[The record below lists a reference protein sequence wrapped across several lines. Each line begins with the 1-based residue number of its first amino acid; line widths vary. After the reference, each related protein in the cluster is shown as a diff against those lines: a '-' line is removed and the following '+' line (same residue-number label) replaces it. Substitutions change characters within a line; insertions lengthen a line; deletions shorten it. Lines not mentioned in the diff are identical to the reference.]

1 MDVTNFFTGWGSWGG
16 TGIKKASKNKRFVL
30 KFPKEIPRR
39 DDNKDSVILYEDSN
53 EKIKSHLVSDL
64 PFPFTS
70 VSDFEAS
77 IRAPI
82 GTEFVPQIAH
92 KVLTK
97 PPIKTKLGT
106 IIQPMDENNLI
117 SSMRKNTPKTKTDI
131 RIHKLM
137 KSKSKI
143 NV

>member
-1 MDVTNFFTGWGSWGG
+1 M
-16 TGIKKASKNKRFVL
+16 
-30 KFPKEIPRR
+30 
-39 DDNKDSVILYEDSN
+39 YEDSN

-82 GTEFVPQIAH
+82 GNEFVPQIAH
-92 KVLTK
+92 KALTK

-106 IIQPMDENNLI
+106 VIQPMDENNLI
-117 SSMRKNTPKTKTDI
+117 SSLRTVKPKTKTDI
-131 RIHKLM
+131 KIHKLM
-137 KSKSKI
+137 TNRSKK
-143 NV
+143 V